1 MFKFFEWTKLQGK
14 TMAEVARDLGYT
26 ERHLY
31 RLKKRQVE
39 DPAAFIEQ
47 VRAVYGEEAT
57 LFFADVSV
65 APTHDQED
73 PSS

>member
-1 MFKFFEWTKLQGK
+1 VLKFFEWTKRQGK

-31 RLKKRQVE
+31 RLKKSQIE

-47 VRAVYGEEAT
+47 VRTVYGEEAA

-65 APTHDQED
+65 APTHKPEGT
-73 PSS
+73 S